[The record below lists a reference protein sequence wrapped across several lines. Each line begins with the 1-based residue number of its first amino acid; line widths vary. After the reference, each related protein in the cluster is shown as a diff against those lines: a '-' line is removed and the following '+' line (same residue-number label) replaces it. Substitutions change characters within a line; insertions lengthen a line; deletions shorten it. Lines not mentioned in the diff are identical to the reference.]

1 MAGLGGFLHAGF
13 ALHALGRERKV
24 GEMEEMEE
32 MPLCPNRK
40 QVSSNCS
47 GFAP

>member
-1 MAGLGGFLHAGF
+1 MAGLGDFLHAGF
-13 ALHALGRERKV
+13 ALHALGRGRKV
-24 GEMEEMEE
+24 GETEE
-32 MPLCPNRK
+32 PLLLNRK

>member
-1 MAGLGGFLHAGF
+1 MPGGFLHAGF
-13 ALHALGRERKV
+13 ALFALGRGRRV
-24 GEMEEMEE
+24 GEMEET
-32 MPLCPNRK
+32 PLSPNRK